1 MQNKNATG
9 SSRNPQV
16 MTMWRWTISRKLA
29 ALSMTGLVAAG
40 AIGGVAYVNV
50 RSIGALSTELNQ
62 LAAADVLLSQVDT
75 KQSDIVGDA
84 LQAILSFTPEDT
96 KATEDRF
103 AKDSATFTDDL
114 TALEQLNLP
123 ADLKDQDAA
132 LRATYLAYVDGVK
145 TRLPALLK
153 IPPGSPEVTTAMRS
167 ERDKG
172 EATAVKLYAVR
183 KAVTERSAQAEATLT
198 STINRVEI
206 TIVVVLLL
214 GIVALIAVSSWI
226 SRLITRP
233 IVAMVTALKALARK
247 DLTVTVERS
256 SNDEVGDMADS
267 LNEALG
273 SVREAVVALADSS
286 STLAAASEELGAVST
301 QLGHAAEET
310 ASQTD
315 LVSASAQQV
324 AGSVG
329 SMSAATEEMT
339 ASISEIA
346 GQATRA
352 SEVAGE
358 AVRTAQETSEAVTEL
373 DRASAEIGEIVKVIT
388 SIAEQTNLLALNATI
403 EAARAGDA
411 GKGFAVVASEVKD
424 LAQETSRAT
433 DDITSKISAIQLT
446 TARATDAIG
455 RISHVIA
462 EISENQTT
470 IAAAVEEQ
478 TATTSEISRNVME
491 ISAGSSH
498 MAGTIGHIAE
508 SAANTSSGAGATQQS
523 AHDLSTLAQRVQDLV
538 RQFTY

>member
-1 MQNKNATG
+1 
-9 SSRNPQV
+9 
-16 MTMWRWTISRKLA
+16 MWRWTISRKLA

-40 AIGGVAYVNV
+40 TIGGVAYVNV
-50 RSIGALSTELNQ
+50 RSISDLSAQLNR
-62 LAAADVLLSQVDT
+62 LAAADVMLSQVET
-75 KQSDIVGDA
+75 KQSDIATDA
-84 LQAILSFTPEDT
+84 MQAILSFTPEDIT
-96 KATEDRF
+96 TSKGLFAADAATL
-103 AKDSATFTDDL
+103 TDDL
-114 TALEQLNLP
+114 TGLDQIALP
-123 ADLKDQDAA
+123 ADLEEQTAA
-132 LRATYLAYVDGVK
+132 VKSIYLAYVEGVK
-145 TRLPALLK
+145 TRLPGLTK
-153 IPPGSPEVTTAMRS
+153 IPPGSPEVTTAMRA
-167 ERDKG
+167 ERDRG
-172 EATAVKLYAVR
+172 AAAVSKLDPVR
-183 KAVTERSAQAEATLT
+183 KAVSDRSAQAEATLA
-198 STINRVEI
+198 STISRVEI

-214 GIVALIAVSSWI
+214 GIAALIAVSTWI
-226 SRLITRP
+226 TKLITRP
-233 IVAMVTALKALARK
+233 ITGMVAALKALARK
-247 DLTVTVERS
+247 DLTVSVERS
-256 SNDEVGDMADS
+256 SDDEVGDMADS

-273 SVREAVVALADSS
+273 SVREAVGALADSS

-462 EISENQTT
+462 QISENQTT

-508 SAANTSSGAGATQQS
+508 SAANTSTGAGATQQS
-523 AHDLSTLAQRVQDLV
+523 AHDLSALAQRVQDLV